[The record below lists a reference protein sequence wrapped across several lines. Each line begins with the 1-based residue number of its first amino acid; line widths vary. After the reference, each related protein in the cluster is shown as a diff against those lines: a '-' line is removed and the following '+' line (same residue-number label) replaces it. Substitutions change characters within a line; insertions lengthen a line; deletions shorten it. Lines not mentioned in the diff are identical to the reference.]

1 MTPVALTAAA
11 TLMAAALPALAQ
23 DVSAGRA
30 LAVEIC
36 ARCHDIEPGGEFKT
50 MPPSFA
56 AIAAF
61 RTPDE
66 ITTRIWW
73 PAMHSRMPQMSNLL
87 SIAEVAALTDYIV
100 SLEAK

>member
-1 MTPVALTAAA
+1 
-11 TLMAAALPALAQ
+11 
-23 DVSAGRA
+23 
-30 LAVEIC
+30 
-36 ARCHDIEPGGEFKT
+36 